1 MKGSLQINLHFPN
14 HFHYFYNM
22 AEKDIT
28 EKNLETLNDVFADI
42 VNVLLFKGER
52 LVQEDELEADTT
64 KSMFKADGKIH
75 EQGRDVSKFWKNGE
89 IRISILGIENQ
100 TVQDADMPLRVISY
114 DGASYKQQLLDKADK
129 NKKQKKRYPVATLVL
144 NFGTDE
150 KWSKAKR
157 LYDCFEIPEKLKP
170 FVNDYKI
177 NVFNIAFL
185 SPKTIAMFK
194 SDFKIIAEY
203 FRTKRLHQKYKGS
216 KEKLQHANETL
227 KMFSAL
233 TGDDSFEKVYNEG
246 NFNAGGVTMCD
257 VVERIRN
264 DGITEGLN
272 RGILEGKADV
282 IRKMLD
288 AKALTA
294 EQIADILKLPVAEV
308 QKIARKVS
316 VMG

>member
-1 MKGSLQINLHFPN
+1 
-14 HFHYFYNM
+14 M

-28 EKNLETLNDVFADI
+28 EKNLEALNDVFAAI
-42 VNVLLFKGER
+42 VNVLLFKGEQ
-52 LVQEDELEADTT
+52 VINEKDLEVDTT

-75 EQGRDVSKFWKNGE
+75 EQERDVSKFWKNGE

-100 TVQDADMPLRVISY
+100 TAQDSDMPLRVISY
-114 DGASYKQQLLDKADK
+114 DGASYKQQLLDK
-129 NKKQKKRYPVATLVL
+129 KQKKRYPVATLVL
-144 NFGTDE
+144 YFGTEE
-150 KWSKAKR
+150 KWSKAKH
-157 LYDCFEIPEKLKP
+157 LYDCFEVPEKLKP

-203 FRTKRLHQKYKGS
+203 FRAKRLNQKYKGS
-216 KEKLQHANETL
+216 KEKLKHANETL

-233 TGDDSFEKVYNEG
+233 TGDNSFEKVYNED
-246 NFNAGGVTMCD
+246 NSKKGGITMCD

-264 DGITEGLN
+264 DGRTEGQERIIMNLIESN
-272 RGILEGKADV
+272 AGTI
-282 IRKMLD
+282 
-288 AKALTA
+288 
-294 EQIADILKLPVAEV
+294 EQIAAWVKLPVKEV

-316 VMG
+316 VNA

>member
-1 MKGSLQINLHFPN
+1 
-14 HFHYFYNM
+14 M

-28 EKNLETLNDVFADI
+28 EKNLEALNDVFADI
-42 VNVLLFKGER
+42 VNVLLFQGEQ
-52 LVQEDELEADTT
+52 VINEKDLEADTT

-75 EQGRDVSKFWKNGE
+75 EQERDVSKFWKNGE

-100 TVQDADMPLRVISY
+100 TAQDSDMPLRVISY
-114 DGASYKQQLLDKADK
+114 DGASYKQQLLDT
-129 NKKQKKRYPVATLVL
+129 NQKKRYPVATLVL
-144 NFGTDE
+144 YFGTEE
-150 KWSKAKR
+150 KWSKAKH
-157 LYDCFEIPEKLKP
+157 LYDCFQIPEKLKP

-203 FRTKRLHQKYKGS
+203 FRAKRLNQKYKGS
-216 KEKLQHANETL
+216 KEKLKHANETL

-233 TGDDSFEKVYNEG
+233 TGDNSFEKVYNED
-246 NFNAGGVTMCD
+246 NFKKGGITMCD

-264 DGITEGLN
+264 DGRTEG
-272 RGILEGKADV
+272 RTEGILEGKADV

-288 AKALTA
+288 ANALTI
-294 EQIADILKLPVAEV
+294 EQIADILKLPVKEV
-308 QKIARKVS
+308 QKIARKVP
-316 VMG
+316 VNA

>member
-1 MKGSLQINLHFPN
+1 
-14 HFHYFYNM
+14 M

-28 EKNLETLNDVFADI
+28 EKNLEVLNDVFAYI
-42 VNVLLFKGER
+42 VNVLLFKGEQ
-52 LVQEDELEADTT
+52 VINEKDLEADTT

-75 EQGRDVSKFWKNGE
+75 EQERDVSKFWKNGE

-100 TVQDADMPLRVISY
+100 TAQDSDMPLRVISY
-114 DGASYKQQLLDKADK
+114 DGASYKQQLLDNK
-129 NKKQKKRYPVATLVL
+129 NQKKRYPVATLVL
-144 NFGTDE
+144 YFGTEE
-150 KWSKAKR
+150 KWSKEKH
-157 LYDCFEIPEKLKP
+157 LYDCFEVPEKLKP

-203 FRTKRLHQKYKGS
+203 FRAKRLNQKYKGS
-216 KEKLQHANETL
+216 KEKLKHANETL

-246 NFNAGGVTMCD
+246 NFKKGGITMCD

-264 DGITEGLN
+264 DGRTEGRTEEQERIIMNLIESN
-272 RGILEGKADV
+272 AGTI
-282 IRKMLD
+282 
-288 AKALTA
+288 
-294 EQIADILKLPVAEV
+294 EQIAAWVKLPVKEV
-308 QKIARKVS
+308 QKIARKVP
-316 VMG
+316 VNA

>member
-1 MKGSLQINLHFPN
+1 
-14 HFHYFYNM
+14 M

-28 EKNLETLNDVFADI
+28 EKNLEALNDVFADI
-42 VNVLLFKGER
+42 VNVLLFKGEQ
-52 LVQEDELEADTT
+52 VINEKDLEADTT

-75 EQGRDVSKFWKNGE
+75 EQERDVSKFWKNGE

-100 TVQDADMPLRVISY
+100 TAQDSDMPLRVISY
-114 DGASYKQQLLDKADK
+114 DGASYKQQLLDK
-129 NKKQKKRYPVATLVL
+129 NQKKRYPVATLVL
-144 NFGTDE
+144 YFGTEE
-150 KWSKAKR
+150 KWSKAKH
-157 LYDCFEIPEKLKP
+157 LYDCFEVPVKLKP

-203 FRTKRLHQKYKGS
+203 FRAKRLNQKYKGS
-216 KEKLQHANETL
+216 KEKLKHANETL

-233 TGDDSFEKVYNEG
+233 TGDNSFEKVYNES
-246 NFNAGGVTMCD
+246 NFKKGGITMCD

-264 DGITEGLN
+264 DGRTEGRIEGRIEGITE
-272 RGILEGKADV
+272 GILEGKADV

-288 AKALTA
+288 ANALTI
-294 EQIADILKLPVAEV
+294 EQIADILKLPVKEV
-308 QKIARKVS
+308 QKIARKVP
-316 VMG
+316 VNA